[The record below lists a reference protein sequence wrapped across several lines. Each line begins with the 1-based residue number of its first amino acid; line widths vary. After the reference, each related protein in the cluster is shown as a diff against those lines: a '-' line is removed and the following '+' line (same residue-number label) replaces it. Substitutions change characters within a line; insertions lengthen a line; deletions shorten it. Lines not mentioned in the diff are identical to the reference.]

1 MLPFNKYNILS
12 NQNIQN
18 DFISEENIE
27 QIVNC
32 SLEPN
37 SSIQSKKDL
46 KDDFS
51 FPLNNNYL
59 LSPLINNINYIKEKE
74 NQTKISTDDKK
85 GINEKSN
92 NKFIIKKN
100 YIETNN
106 CTEKTLD
113 SKEYNEKKRRL
124 GRKRKND
131 DSPGLHNKYSSD
143 NLIRKCK
150 HIILSKVMDFINQ
163 KIKDIYN
170 GKIGDSI
177 FKKEL
182 LTLNK
187 TQIYNTNV
195 NFNKNFLSKTLGEI
209 FSDDISTKFTCYRP
223 DHNKLLIISLKNE
236 EDQNKKNYFT
246 KLFNITYLQCIY
258 HIIGYQKIDE
268 LSGLICI
275 SQLKEEM
282 SEEKEYIQCI
292 EYFLNNY
299 EKITKNKRSRQRKKN
314 RTKDICI

>member
-85 GINEKSN
+85 GINKKSN

-113 SKEYNEKKRRL
+113 SKEYNEKKGDWAEKEKMMIHL
-124 GRKRKND
+124 D
-131 DSPGLHNKYSSD
+131 Y
-143 NLIRKCK
+143 
-150 HIILSKVMDFINQ
+150 IINI
-163 KIKDIYN
+163 
-170 GKIGDSI
+170 
-177 FKKEL
+177 
-182 LTLNK
+182 
-187 TQIYNTNV
+187 
-195 NFNKNFLSKTLGEI
+195 
-209 FSDDISTKFTCYRP
+209 
-223 DHNKLLIISLKNE
+223 LLII
-236 EDQNKKNYFT
+236 
-246 KLFNITYLQCIY
+246 
-258 HIIGYQKIDE
+258 
-268 LSGLICI
+268 
-275 SQLKEEM
+275 
-282 SEEKEYIQCI
+282 
-292 EYFLNNY
+292 
-299 EKITKNKRSRQRKKN
+299 
-314 RTKDICI
+314 

>member
-1 MLPFNKYNILS
+1 
-12 NQNIQN
+12 
-18 DFISEENIE
+18 
-27 QIVNC
+27 
-32 SLEPN
+32 
-37 SSIQSKKDL
+37 
-46 KDDFS
+46 
-51 FPLNNNYL
+51 
-59 LSPLINNINYIKEKE
+59 
-74 NQTKISTDDKK
+74 
-85 GINEKSN
+85 
-92 NKFIIKKN
+92 
-100 YIETNN
+100 
-106 CTEKTLD
+106 
-113 SKEYNEKKRRL
+113 
-124 GRKRKND
+124 
-131 DSPGLHNKYSSD
+131 
-143 NLIRKCK
+143 
-150 HIILSKVMDFINQ
+150 MDFINQ